1 MSGPTFGD
9 YARLVRHSGLY
20 RAWSYFWQA
29 HVFDLIRRTDTAHWR
44 PKAGFSSAL
53 PNIGHGYR
61 YDASYTSE
69 VRRCLAIAAMQMAP
83 DRCDFVDLG
92 CGKGKVLLMAA
103 RMGYRS
109 LTGVE
114 YDPDLARIA
123 RANLEI
129 ARVAAGVIEDDAS
142 AFAAFAPRCVVYM
155 FCPFDEHLLE
165 KVASTLR
172 RVTQECV
179 VIYNNPR
186 HAAVFADWR
195 LLASTSG
202 RHVHLESQIYHHHRE
217 GPSGS

>member
-9 YARLVRHSGLY
+9 YARLARHSGLY
-20 RAWSYFWQA
+20 RAWSYFCEA

-44 PKAGFSSAL
+44 PKDDFSSAL

-69 VRRCLAIAAMQMAP
+69 VRRCLAIAARQMAP
-83 DRCDFVDLG
+83 GGCDFVDLG

-103 RMGYRS
+103 GMGYRS

-129 ARVAAGVIEDDAS
+129 ARVAAGVIEADAS
-142 AFAAFAPRCVVYM
+142 AFTAFAPRCVVYM
-155 FCPFDEHLLE
+155 FSPFDEHLLQT
-165 KVASTLR
+165 VSRTLR
-172 RVTQECV
+172 QMTQECV
-179 VIYNNPR
+179 VIYNNPE
-186 HAAVFADWR
+186 HAVAFADWR
-195 LLASTSG
+195 LVASTSG
-202 RHVHLESQIYHHHRE
+202 RHVHLVSHIYYHQGGR
-217 GPSGS
+217 P